1 MGVLFELY
9 DLVNLTVFKIK
20 HQTDPIWLIP
30 PIACCDFYPPRKTED
45 NSLLMK
51 QLYHQHV
58 YEIHRNSNHIYTDG
72 SKMGE
77 NVGCAVLHRDLIY
90 SKKLNGYASIYNAEL
105 RAVLKAVKLAKNDPL
120 SQSTVIFTDS
130 QSVKNSME
138 QINSDHPLIVEI
150 LHAILEMSRLGKS
163 VMVYWVP
170 AHIGVPQNEK
180 VDREAKA
187 AAENDSP
194 ESSAAV
200 HYRHLYPAVRVNL
213 QNEWEQ
219 SWINLTDNKLRDIK
233 DNTRVWNSSL
243 QKGRKTEV
251 VLTRLRIGH
260 TRLTHGWL
268 IDRTQPPV
276 CLMFF
281 YRLNIYL

>member
-1 MGVLFELY
+1 MCMKYTG
-9 DLVNLTVFKIK
+9 T
-20 HQTDPIWLIP
+20 QTTFIL
-30 PIACCDFYPPRKTED
+30 
-45 NSLLMK
+45 
-51 QLYHQHV
+51 
-58 YEIHRNSNHIYTDG
+58 
-72 SKMGE
+72 MGE

-90 SKKLNGYASIYNAEL
+90 SKKLTGYTSIYNAEL

-130 QSVKNSME
+130 QSVKNSIE
-138 QINSDHPLIVEI
+138 QRNSDHPLIVEI
-150 LHAILEMSRLGKS
+150 LHTILEMSMLGKS
-163 VMVYWVP
+163 VMVCWVP
-170 AHIGVPQNEK
+170 AHIGDPQNEK

-194 ESSAAV
+194 VSSAAV
-200 HYRHLYPAVRVNL
+200 HYRDLYPAVRVNL

-219 SWINLTDNKLRDIK
+219 SWIELTDNNLRDIK

-251 VLTRLRIGH
+251 VLTILRIGH
-260 TRLTHGWL
+260 TRLTHSWL

-276 CLMFF
+276 CLMCDVPLSVKHILVECAQFLDLRR
-281 YRLNIYL
+281 RLYPQTVNMGVPSVMKKILSEKSGEQYNVTTLIHFITQTGLLDKI